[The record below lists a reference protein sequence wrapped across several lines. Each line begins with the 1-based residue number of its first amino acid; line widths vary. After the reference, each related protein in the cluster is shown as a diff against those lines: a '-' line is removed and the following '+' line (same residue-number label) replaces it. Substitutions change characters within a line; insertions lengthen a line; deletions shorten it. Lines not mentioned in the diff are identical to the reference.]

1 MFSNQKKSRLC
12 FISVA
17 VLLLGSAY
25 CLLWVLSS
33 ASLACAACNCD
44 YALFA
49 EQVRCRQ
56 PYIAAALSVALLFA
70 SIFLALLGRKYSAQ
84 HRAGDA

>member
-1 MFSNQKKSRLC
+1 MFSNQTKSRLC

-56 PYIAAALSVALLFA
+56 PYIAALRQHCGSALKTRVSTVEA
-70 SIFLALLGRKYSAQ
+70 
-84 HRAGDA
+84 